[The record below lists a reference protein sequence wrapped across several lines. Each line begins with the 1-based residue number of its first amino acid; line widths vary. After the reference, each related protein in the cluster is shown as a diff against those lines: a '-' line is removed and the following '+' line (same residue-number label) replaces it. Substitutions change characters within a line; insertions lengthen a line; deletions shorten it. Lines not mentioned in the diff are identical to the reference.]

1 MQKKQSESNRGVEKY
16 SCLIRGVV
24 VCFSLSPETP
34 ERERVDLA
42 AHPWVV
48 KRNIWQRR
56 DYGDTG
62 SCEIKPLEGK

>member
-1 MQKKQSESNRGVEKY
+1 MHRNHSESNRGVEKY
-16 SCLIRGVV
+16 SCVVRRVV

-34 ERERVDLA
+34 EREPVDLA
-42 AHPWVV
+42 AHPWVA

-62 SCEIKPLEGK
+62 SCEIKTPERK